1 MDMTELTSKVVE
13 YPFRINVPIKMPRKV
28 TAVALLDSVVVR
40 QIQYHVSP
48 H

>member
-13 YPFRINVPIKMPRKV
+13 YTFRINVPTKTPKKV
-28 TAVALLDSVVVR
+28 TAVAFLDSVAVR
-40 QIQYHVSP
+40 QTQSHVSP

>member
-13 YPFRINVPIKMPRKV
+13 YPFRTNVPIKMPKKV
-28 TAVALLDSVVVR
+28 TAVAFLDSVVVK
-40 QIQYHVSP
+40 QTQSHVSP

>member
-1 MDMTELTSKVVE
+1 MDMTELTSKAVE
-13 YPFRINVPIKMPRKV
+13 YPFRINVPIKIPKKV
-28 TAVALLDSVVVR
+28 IAVALLDLVVVR